1 MSLWSLKRLTIRPF
15 MIVLAEKTDRSPR
28 ITYHA
33 NRLEILG
40 RSYMN
45 NSVDFYKDI
54 IAKLESLVSKSI
66 DVRIALDYFNTSSSK
81 CLLELFKM
89 LETKSTF
96 GTKVNIRWEYSPK
109 YYDML
114 EAGEDYRDILEGV
127 NFEIVEISEYN
138 V

>member
-1 MSLWSLKRLTIRPF
+1 
-15 MIVLAEKTDRSPR
+15 
-28 ITYHA
+28 
-33 NRLEILG
+33 
-40 RSYMN
+40 MN
-45 NSVDFYKDI
+45 NSVDLYKDVI
-54 IAKLESLVSKSI
+54 EKIDSLVSKSI

-89 LETKSTF
+89 LEGKTLY
-96 GTKVNIRWEYSPK
+96 GTKVNIRWEYSSK

>member
-1 MSLWSLKRLTIRPF
+1 
-15 MIVLAEKTDRSPR
+15 MIVLAEKTERSPR
-28 ITYHA
+28 ITFHA
-33 NRLEILG
+33 GKLEITG

-54 IAKLESLVSKSI
+54 IAKIESLVDKTL
-66 DVRIALDYFNTSSSK
+66 DVRISLDYFNTSSSK

-89 LETKSTF
+89 LENKCSY
-96 GTKVNIRWEYSPK
+96 GTTVNIRWEYSSK

-114 EAGEDYRDILEGV
+114 EAGEDYRDILDGL
-127 NFEIVEISEYN
+127 NFEIVEIPDEL

>member
-1 MSLWSLKRLTIRPF
+1 
-15 MIVLAEKTDRSPR
+15 MIVLAEKTERSPR

-45 NSVDFYKDI
+45 NSVDFYKDVI
-54 IAKLESLVSKSI
+54 EKIDSLVSKSI

-89 LETKSTF
+89 LEGKTLY
-96 GTKVNIRWEYSPK
+96 GTKVNIRWEYLSK

>member
-1 MSLWSLKRLTIRPF
+1 
-15 MIVLAEKTDRSPR
+15 MIVLAEKTARRPR

-45 NSVDFYKDI
+45 NSVDFYKDVI
-54 IAKLESLVSKSI
+54 EKIDSLVSKSI

-89 LETKSTF
+89 LEGKTLY
-96 GTKVNIRWEYSPK
+96 GTKVNIRWEYSSK

>member
-1 MSLWSLKRLTIRPF
+1 
-15 MIVLAEKTDRSPR
+15 MIVLAEQTERSPR
-28 ITYHA
+28 ITFHA
-33 NRLEILG
+33 NHLEILG

-45 NSVDFYKDI
+45 NSVDFYKDV
-54 IAKLESLVSKSI
+54 IAKIESLVSKTL

-89 LETKSTF
+89 LEMKSSY
-96 GTKVNIRWEYSPK
+96 GMKVNIRWEYSSK

-127 NFEIVEISEYN
+127 NFEIVEIPDYN
-138 V
+138 METSI